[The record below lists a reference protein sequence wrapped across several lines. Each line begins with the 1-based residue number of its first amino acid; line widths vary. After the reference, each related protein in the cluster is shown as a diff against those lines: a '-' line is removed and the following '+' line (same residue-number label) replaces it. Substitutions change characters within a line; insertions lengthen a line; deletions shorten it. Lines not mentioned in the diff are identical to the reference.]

1 MVSWRRPGGNHPLLI
16 AQTVWHP
23 GVMPDAD
30 PARHALYSRLESL
43 LGQENADTLMTYLPS
58 GRNEEVATKDDIA
71 TLETRFDRLESRFDR
86 LESRFDRLESRF
98 DRLESRF
105 DGVDGR
111 LAGMYETIIEQQKFY
126 ARTTVWSMVGLTAI
140 FSLVVTLFG

>member
-1 MVSWRRPGGNHPLLI
+1 
-16 AQTVWHP
+16 
-23 GVMPDAD
+23 MPDAD

-58 GRNEEVATKDDIA
+58 DRSEEVATKGDIA
-71 TLETRFDRLESRFDR
+71 TVEERFDRLETRFDRFEL
-86 LESRFDRLESRF
+86 
-98 DRLESRF
+98 RF
-105 DGVDGR
+105 DGIDGR